1 MLKLK
6 QLNRN
11 PNDKAN
17 YSSGKKIVPKIQ
29 WYLLA
34 TFLLLP
40 IIYLL
45 GKIIYDNFYPHANG
59 IIVAE
64 EFTVNA
70 PNEGYIK
77 RINIQQGSKVLA
89 GELLVEIKSE
99 IIESQMTELNH
110 QKQKLSEDKKAYKN
124 TEITELNELKVQAF
138 AQIKSS
144 KEYYQNLLAY
154 QKQGVV
160 TLLQLHDAQL
170 QYLSAQQEYKMII
183 ARITQT
189 RLNFEV
195 NNLQIFDDDIRKL
208 EIELNIL
215 NNQRASLKLIAPIN
229 GSIKD
234 IAVHKGEFVTKDKAI
249 LIISSLDH
257 FRVLAFVDAKFLA
270 KVQPGN
276 SVRLILPNKEIYG
289 GVVENIPSFTNKLYS
304 GLDLI
309 GSQNERKPVIIIKP
323 NADFPANYKV
333 NGIEVEVLL

>member
-183 ARITQT
+183 ARIT
-189 RLNFEV
+189 
-195 NNLQIFDDDIRKL
+195 
-208 EIELNIL
+208 
-215 NNQRASLKLIAPIN
+215 
-229 GSIKD
+229 
-234 IAVHKGEFVTKDKAI
+234 
-249 LIISSLDH
+249 
-257 FRVLAFVDAKFLA
+257 
-270 KVQPGN
+270 
-276 SVRLILPNKEIYG
+276 
-289 GVVENIPSFTNKLYS
+289 
-304 GLDLI
+304 
-309 GSQNERKPVIIIKP
+309 
-323 NADFPANYKV
+323 
-333 NGIEVEVLL
+333 